1 MAQISAGNHF
11 SVIPEKSLSLFKTES
26 DQNYEHIK
34 VSATKSIFWLFPPTS
49 NLICSYGPM
58 IIHYRTY
65 SVLNHEIVQKYICFF
80 SAFCKETLT
89 QQ

>member
-11 SVIPEKSLSLFKTES
+11 SVIPENSLSLFKTES

-49 NLICSYGPM
+49 NLICSYAYD
-58 IIHYRTY
+58 H
-65 SVLNHEIVQKYICFF
+65 SLQDL
-80 SAFCKETLT
+80 FCIAS
-89 QQ
+89 